1 MPESYLTAGSAAG
14 SARRRVEEGSRAN
27 TADGRTEVVGG
38 MKAIDRPGRADGV
51 AGGDAGAAV
60 GQGGDAVAGA
70 CAAAVPAAGFGC
82 ADADEVAGG
91 VEGAAAGLSGGAG
104 DGAGA
109 GSGPDAGALDDRRS
123 VAARIGRAWRRFA
136 DRWPSGRLRPG
147 WHPLGDL
154 PFDYPPKVVLS
165 ADLALLV
172 LGLVACLQR
181 HEYFPTVLPLLA
193 VVLLFL
199 SVPAY
204 VLFGIVPRPL
214 ALGLAT
220 MVAAALFFAQPVE
233 SDFAPFV
240 LMVVAAEI
248 AAIAPKRV
256 SIPLAL
262 LATVELVAFAVLS
275 QALWE
280 NDYLRTGVPMYAL
293 GILLGWLVGV
303 MLQYQRLYLY
313 QERENQN
320 VRAAQAAAAERNRI
334 AREVHDV
341 IAHSLTVTLL
351 HVTAARHALTTDSDV
366 VEASDALADAE
377 RLGRQAMADIRRTVG
392 LLDSGRAAAGPEP
405 GADDISDLID
415 DFANAGVT
423 VRRRVTG
430 ELDRISAA
438 VGLALY
444 RICQESLANIAKHAP
459 GAAVEFALEVG
470 ARSAVVR
477 VRNQLPPGA
486 RIGHGTGVAGMRQ
499 RAEGLGGR
507 IHIGPEVGTWIVRA
521 EFPLH
526 DRAQPVGGSA
536 PTAREQHCALTK
548 SVGVPRLRSG

>member
-1 MPESYLTAGSAAG
+1 MPESYLTFRAAVNRPPGRIPGSAGARPTEGGPAADRAGSD
-14 SARRRVEEGSRAN
+14 SA
-27 TADGRTEVVGG
+27 VGG
-38 MKAIDRPGRADGV
+38 DSV
-51 AGGDAGAAV
+51 
-60 GQGGDAVAGA
+60 
-70 CAAAVPAAGFGC
+70 
-82 ADADEVAGG
+82 
-91 VEGAAAGLSGGAG
+91 G
-104 DGAGA
+104 DGAGSDTGNA
-109 GSGPDAGALDDRRS
+109 VGGDSVWRR
-123 VAARIGRAWRRFA
+123 VAA
-136 DRWPSGRLRPG
+136 RWPSGRLRLA

-154 PFDYPPKVVLS
+154 PFDYPPKVVLF

-172 LGLVACLQR
+172 LGLIACLQR
-181 HEYFPTVLPLLA
+181 HAYFPTVLPLLA

-214 ALGLAT
+214 ALCLAT
-220 MVAAALFFAQPVE
+220 MAAAALFFAQPVE

-262 LATVELVAFAVLS
+262 LATVELIVFAAVS
-275 QALWE
+275 QALWG

-366 VEASDALADAE
+366 DEAVDALADAE

-392 LLDSGRAAAGPEP
+392 LLDSSPASAGPEP
-405 GADDISDLID
+405 GADDIPVLVD
-415 DFANAGVT
+415 DFVNAGLT
-423 VRRRVTG
+423 VRRRFTG
-430 ELDRISAA
+430 DLGRVSAA

-459 GAAVEFALEVG
+459 GAAVEFAVEVG

-477 VRNQLPPGA
+477 VRNPLPAGVAAPN
-486 RIGHGTGVAGMRQ
+486 GHGTGVAGMRQ

-507 IHIGPEVGTWIVRA
+507 IQLGPDAGWWVVRA

-526 DRAQPVGGSA
+526 DRPEPVADVSGED
-536 PTAREQHCALTK
+536 REEHCPLVK
-548 SVGVPRLRSG
+548 SFGVPPLRRQAMPEPPPAS

>member
-1 MPESYLTAGSAAG
+1 MPESHFTTGSAA
-14 SARRRVEEGSRAN
+14 SYDPRRAGE
-27 TADGRTEVVGG
+27 D
-38 MKAIDRPGRADGV
+38 V
-51 AGGDAGAAV
+51 AV
-60 GQGGDAVAGA
+60 
-70 CAAAVPAAGFGC
+70 
-82 ADADEVAGG
+82 
-91 VEGAAAGLSGGAG
+91 
-104 DGAGA
+104 GAGA
-109 GSGPDAGALDDRRS
+109 DHARRS
-123 VAARIGRAWRRFA
+123 VTVRAGRVWRRFTA
-136 DRWPSGRLRPG
+136 WWPSGRFRLG

-154 PFDYPPKVVLS
+154 PFDYPPKVVLF

-214 ALGLAT
+214 ALGVAT

-262 LATVELVAFAVLS
+262 AATVELVAFAASS
-275 QALWE
+275 QALWG

-366 VEASDALADAE
+366 EEAVDALADAE

-392 LLDSGRAAAGPEP
+392 LLDSGRAAVGPEP
-405 GADDISDLID
+405 GADDISALID
-415 DFANAGVT
+415 DFVNAGLT
-423 VRRRVTG
+423 VRRRGTG
-430 ELDRISAA
+430 DLDRISAA

-444 RICQESLANIAKHAP
+444 RICQESLANIAKHAS
-459 GAAVEFALEVG
+459 GAAVEFTLEVG
-470 ARSAVVR
+470 ARSAIVR
-477 VRNQLPPGA
+477 VRNPLPPGAPA

-507 IHIGPEVGTWIVRA
+507 IVIGPEAGSWIVRA

-526 DRAQPVGGSA
+526 DRPERVGGA
-536 PTAREQHCALTK
+536 AADTREEHCALMK
-548 SVGVPRLRSG
+548 SIGAPQLRRPGLPG